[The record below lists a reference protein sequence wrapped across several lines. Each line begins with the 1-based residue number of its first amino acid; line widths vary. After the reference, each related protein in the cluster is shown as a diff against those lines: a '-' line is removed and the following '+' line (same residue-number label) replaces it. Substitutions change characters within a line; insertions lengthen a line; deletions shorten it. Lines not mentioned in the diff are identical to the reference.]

1 METSCDAFLSQSST
15 AAAAAKACYE
25 NAPKQI
31 EKTAAER
38 VKVGPE

>member
-1 METSCDAFLSQSST
+1 METICDAFPSQSST
-15 AAAAAKACYE
+15 AATAKACYE

-38 VKVGPE
+38 KS

>member
-1 METSCDAFLSQSST
+1 METICDAFLSQSST
-15 AAAAAKACYE
+15 AAAAKACYE

-38 VKVGPE
+38 KS